1 MGKNP
6 PSTSPAL
13 GGFSISPLGG
23 MIKLHMRIHIGSD
36 HAGLEFKNELI
47 EHLVSAG
54 HDVTDHGP
62 YQFDA
67 LDDYPDFCIPAA
79 EAVSKDP
86 ASLGIV
92 LGGSGNGE
100 QIAANKVKGIRAALV
115 WSIET
120 AKLAREHNNANVIAV
135 GQRQHT
141 AQEVKA
147 FIDAFIATPFPGDE
161 RHARRIGKI
170 SAYEN

>member
-1 MGKNP
+1 
-6 PSTSPAL
+6 
-13 GGFSISPLGG
+13 
-23 MIKLHMRIHIGSD
+23 MRIHIGSD
-36 HAGLEFKNELI
+36 HAGLEFKSELI
-47 EHLVSAG
+47 EHLVAGG

-62 YQFDA
+62 YEYDA
-67 LDDYPDFCIPAA
+67 LDDYPDFCIPTA
-79 EAVSKDP
+79 EAVAKDA

-120 AKLAREHNNANVIAV
+120 AKLAREHNNANVISV

-141 AQEVKA
+141 AAEVKS
-147 FIDAFIATPFPGDE
+147 FIDTFIATQFPGDE
-161 RHARRIGKI
+161 RHARRIGKV
-170 SAYEN
+170 SAYEDKCC

>member
-1 MGKNP
+1 
-6 PSTSPAL
+6 
-13 GGFSISPLGG
+13 

-47 EHLVSAG
+47 EHLVAGG

-100 QIAANKVKGIRAALV
+100 QIAANKVKGVRAALV
-115 WSIET
+115 WSVET

-135 GQRQHT
+135 GQRQHS
-141 AQEVKA
+141 AQEVKS

-161 RHARRIGKI
+161 RHARRIAKI
-170 SAYEN
+170 AAYEN